1 MAPRRPLRYFPVALP
16 SARRLALHPPQSV
29 SDERVRP
36 DPATGSSMSEFKLV
50 IDRLTDKP
58 QRFEYEAAASWWSAR
73 AGSDGGVGDA
83 RVERP
88 FRFVVSA
95 NRLGENVLIEGDLEG
110 GLSVECSRCT
120 RRYAHALRDSFRLV
134 LEPFN
139 EHEWRDARAQQAID
153 PEGERAI
160 AENGICLGDDLEAGW
175 FRGPVIDLE
184 DLFAEAVA
192 TAMPIQPLCNE
203 DCPGLCPHCGME
215 RGMERGMARGVEP
228 GVDRGRGPVPVQA
241 VAVCGCADE
250 RVESPFAVLASWQG
264 RAQERAESQV
274 GTEKTSGMRRS
285 SKGSG
290 AGKS

>member
-1 MAPRRPLRYFPVALP
+1 VRYFPIALV

-36 DPATGSSMSEFKLV
+36 DPATDSSMSEFKLV
-50 IDRLTDKP
+50 IDRLTDRP

-73 AGSDGGVGDA
+73 AGSDGGVGEA

-88 FRFVVSA
+88 FRFSVSA
-95 NRLGENVLIEGDLEG
+95 NRIGERLLIEGGLQG

-139 EHEWRDARAQQAID
+139 EHKWGDVRAQEAID

-160 AENGICLGDDLEAGW
+160 AENGICLGEDLEAGW
-175 FRGPVIDLE
+175 FRGPVIFLD
-184 DLFAEAVA
+184 DFFAEVVA
-192 TAMPIQPLCNE
+192 TAMPIQPLCDE

-215 RGMERGMARGVEP
+215 RGTEARQ
-228 GVDRGRGPVPVQA
+228 GPASEQA
-241 VAVCGCADE
+241 AAVCSCTDE
-250 RVESPFAVLASWQG
+250 RVESPFAVLANW
-264 RAQERAESQV
+264 E
-274 GTEKTSGMRRS
+274 
-285 SKGSG
+285 
-290 AGKS
+290 GKSESESSAATATGRVRGQAASGTGSRKRS

>member
-1 MAPRRPLRYFPVALP
+1 MRYFPIALV

-29 SDERVRP
+29 SDERARP
-36 DPATGSSMSEFKLV
+36 DPATDSPMSEFKLV
-50 IDRLTDKP
+50 IDRLTDRP
-58 QRFEYEAAASWWSAR
+58 QRFEYEAAAGWWSAR

-88 FRFVVSA
+88 FRFVVTA
-95 NRLGENVLIEGDLEG
+95 NRMGESVLIEGELEG

-134 LEPFN
+134 LEPFK
-139 EHEWRDARAQQAID
+139 EHKWGDARAHEAID
-153 PEGERAI
+153 PEGARAI

-175 FRGPVIDLE
+175 FRGPVIDLD
-184 DLFAEAVA
+184 DLFGEAVA
-192 TAMPIQPLCNE
+192 TAMPIQPLCDE

-215 RGMERGMARGVEP
+215 RGMERGVEV
-228 GVDRGRGPVPVQA
+228 GMDRGREPVRLQA

-250 RVESPFAVLASWQG
+250 RVESPFAVLAGLQGQGQG
-264 RAQERAESQV
+264 RSESRV
-274 GTEKTSGMRRS
+274 GTGKASGVRRS

-290 AGKS
+290 SGKS